1 MIEENIKIHNRFSLE
16 LKLGFIARKKKP
28 VSAFAVNT
36 WIFIPN
42 SLDINHKNYDK
53 KDFYR
58 DLKSNIRLI
67 TPVYLLQDISE
78 GSKSPLLMLENAMKS
93 LASEPTRSNTAAYEH
108 HIKMFLSI
116 LKSALREETNH
127 LIQNQTSE
135 DIGYLVEKFN
145 RNTSNIAKRYRF
157 LRRIINAP
165 TISAELVNYFSF
177 GDEFMSNIIEYHS
190 FKILKSAEVIHNT
203 GKLRKHIL
211 ALTDAE
217 LEYKKI
223 KNYIIPEK
231 NSPDNNREFVHRL
244 TLLKKYAENVLFVAA
259 HKKRDG
265 IMKEQFYFSLA
276 AGVSMVF
283 ATAIAFSFQ
292 QKYGNLTM
300 PFFVALVV
308 SYMLKD
314 RIKELGRYYFAH
326 KLGKSYFDLKTQISL
341 NQQNIGW
348 SKEAMDFVEE
358 EKLPEQIR
366 KIRDRSAIL
375 EADNRNNNE
384 KIILYRKLVRLDRK
398 SLNGISDY
406 AIQGINDIIRFN
418 VFNMTLKMDN
428 PEVPLF
434 TGDEKNYFAIIKGE
448 KIYYLNLIMQLR
460 HEDATTYKRYRVVFN
475 RNGILNIETFRNVL

>member
-1 MIEENIKIHNRFSLE
+1 MIEENIKIHNRYSVE
-16 LKLGFIARKKKP
+16 LKLGFIARKKSKQ
-28 VSAFAVNT
+28 STFAVNT
-36 WIFIPN
+36 WFFIPN
-42 SLDINHKNYDK
+42 SLDINHNNYDK

-67 TPVYLLQDISE
+67 TPVYLLHDISE
-78 GSKSPLLMLENAMKS
+78 GAKSPLLMLEKAMKR
-93 LASEPTRSNTAAYEH
+93 LASEPTRTNTAAFEH
-108 HIKMFLSI
+108 HLKMFLSI
-116 LKSALREETNH
+116 LKSALREETQH
-127 LIQNQTSE
+127 LIQNQHS
-135 DIGYLVEKFN
+135 DDVAYLVENFHK
-145 RNTSNIAKRYRF
+145 NTSNIAKRYRF

-165 TISAELVNYFSF
+165 TITKELENYYSF

-190 FKILKSAEVIHNT
+190 FKILKSADIIHKT
-203 GKLRKHIL
+203 GKLRKQIL
-211 ALTDAE
+211 ALTDYE

-223 KNYIIPEK
+223 KGYICPEK
-231 NSPDNNREFVHRL
+231 NSPDKNREFVHRL

-265 IMKEQFYFSLA
+265 IMKEQLYYSLA

-292 QKYGNLTM
+292 LKYGNFTM

-314 RIKELGRYYFAH
+314 RIKDLGRYYFAH
-326 KLGKSYFDLKTQISL
+326 KLGKSYFDLKTTISL

-358 EKLPEQIR
+358 EKLPDHIK
-366 KIRDRSAIL
+366 KIRNRSAIL

-384 KIILYRKLVRLDRK
+384 KIILYRKLVRLDRQ
-398 SLNGISDY
+398 SLNGISEY
-406 AIQGINDIIRFN
+406 IIQGINDIIRFN
-418 VFNMTLKMDN
+418 VFNLTLKMDN
-428 PEVPLF
+428 PDVPLF
-434 TGDEKNYFAIIKGE
+434 VGDENEYFAIIRGE

-460 HEDATTYKRYRVVFN
+460 HEDVTTYKRYRLVLN
-475 RNGILNIETFRNVL
+475 RNGILNIETFPNVL